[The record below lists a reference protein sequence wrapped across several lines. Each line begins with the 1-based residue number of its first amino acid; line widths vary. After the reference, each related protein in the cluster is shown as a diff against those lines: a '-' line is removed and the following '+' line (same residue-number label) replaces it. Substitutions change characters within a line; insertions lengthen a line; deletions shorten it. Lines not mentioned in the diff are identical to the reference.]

1 MNDAV
6 VTNKTATV
14 MKSHKG
20 LVIFIGLFIAAAIS
34 LWLAPVKIVLLWTDL
49 LIYLLL
55 VTLIAFFSYV
65 RGKEHLALPW
75 RQVLRRPLAM
85 AALVILSA
93 YVSVGLLDSV
103 HFRKALPM
111 QEAMPATVVDTG
123 VEADTESGAETPAKS
138 PSNSTAKTTAETT
151 PKTAAKAYYSVEVL
165 SLLDVIANP
174 IRQHVEKSYSAP
186 LAAHLFS
193 KDTVEQKDGSTVRA
207 YPRLKFGG
215 AHLGDPDAQRVPDII
230 QRALSAV
237 VIAMLVW
244 SLVVVL
250 WIAYLARK
258 RTNTFSHQCR
268 QIIAGH
274 ARLPWRTVFATL
286 AVLFLFAAIIVRL
299 GIDYH
304 LLGTDKVGNDV
315 LFLSF
320 KSIRTG
326 LVIGTLT
333 TLIMLPF
340 AILLGIMAGHFRGW
354 VDDVIQYV
362 YTTLSSIPG
371 VLLIAAAILSVD
383 LYITNNPELF
393 ETVIER
399 ADIRLLFL
407 CMILGITSWTGLC
420 RLLRGETLKLRE
432 LDYIQAA
439 TAFGV
444 GNMKI
449 ISRHILPN
457 VMHIVLIAIVLD
469 FSGLVLAEAV
479 LSYVGVGVDPSMV
492 SWGNMINSARL
503 EMAREPVVW
512 WSLVAAFCFM
522 FVLVLSANIFSDA
535 VRDAFDPRVGLAGK
549 E

>member
-1 MNDAV
+1 MRRG
-6 VTNKTATV
+6 T
-14 MKSHKG
+14 
-20 LVIFIGLFIAAAIS
+20 GLFVFVGVLVAVAIG
-34 LWLAPVKIVLLWTDL
+34 LWLAPIKPVLLWTDL
-49 LIYLLL
+49 LIYILLFTL
-55 VTLIAFFSYV
+55 VSFFSYV
-65 RGKEHLALPW
+65 RGKPHLVSPW
-75 RQVLRRPLAM
+75 RQVLSRPLAM
-85 AALVILSA
+85 ISLVVLSA
-93 YVSVGLLDSV
+93 YVLVGLLDSV
-103 HFRKALPM
+103 HFRMALAP
-111 QEAMPATVVDTG
+111 QAVAQ
-123 VEADTESGAETPAKS
+123 
-138 PSNSTAKTTAETT
+138 
-151 PKTAAKAYYSVEVL
+151 TAAENAEPPADAAAHYSVEVL

-174 IRQHVEKSYSAP
+174 IRRQVEKSYSAP

-193 KDTVEQKDGSTVRA
+193 KDTVEQADGSTVRA
-207 YPRLKFGG
+207 YPRLQYGG
-215 AHLGDPDAQRVPDII
+215 AHLDDPESQRTADIT
-230 QRALSAV
+230 QRALTAV
-237 VIAMLVW
+237 AMGLTAW
-244 SLVVVL
+244 LLVVLL
-250 WIAYLARK
+250 WIAYLAR
-258 RTNTFSHQCR
+258 RQEHAFARQLSLIVTGNTV
-268 QIIAGH
+268 
-274 ARLPWRTVFATL
+274 LPWRAIFSTL
-286 AVLFLFAAIIVRL
+286 AMVFLFAALVIKL
-299 GIDYH
+299 GVGYH

-315 LFLSF
+315 LYLSF

-362 YTTLSSIPG
+362 YTTLNSIPG

-383 LYITNNPELF
+383 VYIANNPGLF

-399 ADIRLLFL
+399 ADVRLLFL

-457 VMHIVLIAIVLD
+457 VMHIVLIAVVLD

-512 WSLVAAFCFM
+512 WSLVAAFWFM
-522 FVLVLSANIFSDA
+522 FVLVLAANLFSDA
-535 VRDAFDPRVGLAGK
+535 VRDAFDPRVGLAN
-549 E
+549 

>member
-1 MNDAV
+1 MSKA
-6 VTNKTATV
+6 TAV
-14 MKSHKG
+14 MKSHRG
-20 LVIFIGLFIAAAIS
+20 LSIFIALLVAAVIA
-34 LWLAPVKIVLLWTDL
+34 LRLAPVKPVLLWTDALIYIL
-49 LIYLLL
+49 LITL
-55 VTLIAFFSYV
+55 VAFFTYV
-65 RGKEHLALPW
+65 RGKEHLVVPW

-85 AALVILSA
+85 TALVILSA
-93 YVSVGLLDSV
+93 YVLVGLLDSV

-111 QEAMPATVVDTG
+111 QGAAQTAVDESK
-123 VEADTESGAETPAKS
+123 VEEH
-138 PSNSTAKTTAETT
+138 
-151 PKTAAKAYYSVEVL
+151 YSVEVL
-165 SLLDVIANP
+165 SLLDVIADP
-174 IRQHVEKSYSAP
+174 IRQRVEKSYSAP

-193 KDTVEQKDGSTVRA
+193 KDMVEQTDGSTVRA
-207 YPRLKFGG
+207 YPRLKYGG
-215 AHLGDPDAQRVPDII
+215 VHLSDPESQHAGDIVQRG
-230 QRALSAV
+230 LSAF
-237 VIAMLVW
+237 AFAFLVW
-244 SLVVVL
+244 LLVVAI
-250 WIAYLARK
+250 WIVYLSLK
-258 RTNTFSHQCR
+258 HSMSFSSQLR
-268 QIIAGH
+268 QIISG
-274 ARLPWRTVFATL
+274 RTELPWRTIFATL
-286 AVLFLFAAIIVRL
+286 AALFLLAAVIVKL
-299 GIDYH
+299 GVDYH

-340 AILLGIMAGHFRGW
+340 AIMLGIMAGHFRGW
-354 VDDVIQYV
+354 IDDVIQYV
-362 YTTLSSIPG
+362 YTTLNSIPG

-383 LYITNNPELF
+383 LYITNNPDLF

-512 WSLVAAFCFM
+512 WSLIAAFWFM
-522 FVLVLSANIFSDA
+522 FVLVLAANIFSDA
-535 VRDAFDPRVGLAGK
+535 VRDAFDPRVGLVNK
-549 E
+549 D